1 MRAVV
6 TYPYTDRETGEVR
19 CTGDAVELSGA
30 RFAELSRAGHVSRAA
45 DAEPAG
51 EVQAEPCREPEEEG
65 ERAEAGEMTAAQL
78 RAAIESKG
86 GFAPK
91 KATKAQL
98 AEILRTL

>member
-19 CTGDAVELSGA
+19 YAGDAVELSDA
-30 RFAELSRAGHVSRAA
+30 RFAELSRTGHVSRAA
-45 DAEPAG
+45 DAEPAD
-51 EVQAEPCREPEEEG
+51 EARAEPCPGPEEEG
-65 ERAEAGEMTAAQL
+65 EKAEPGEMTAAQL

-98 AEILRTL
+98 AEILGTL